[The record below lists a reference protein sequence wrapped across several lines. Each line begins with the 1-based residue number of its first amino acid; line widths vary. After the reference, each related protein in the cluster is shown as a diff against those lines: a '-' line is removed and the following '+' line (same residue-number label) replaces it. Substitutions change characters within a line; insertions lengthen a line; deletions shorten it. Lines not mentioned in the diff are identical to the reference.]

1 MKPISAS
8 AACALILAGAGLN
21 ACSPASPTIQVPI
34 NTTLIQASAPPSS
47 AAAVANTPLFDLS
60 QLPLSRKVVTLQ
72 DEDYELFFLLG
83 PNDQAVL
90 DAVQTGEFE
99 KAKDLL
105 QKSQAVSGPNQ
116 RFDLATLQLAR
127 GQVSDALGQFSSL
140 ESVVS
145 GKWVLLANRAIAHLQ
160 LGLYDQAQADLNEVI
175 RQRSG
180 EKAAYYH
187 RGLLQLRLDKLAE
200 ALDSLNLALKQD
212 RNYVPA
218 LSRRGGVYLRQN
230 QADKALEDLNRALQL
245 NPNYAPALN
254 GRGLAYLK
262 LNQLEQALSDFDLAL
277 KLRPAYSEALLN
289 RSLVHIRRNEL
300 GKGAQDAASSLQSLS
315 GNQTSLVEQT
325 KTAFVYENLAW
336 IHLLQ
341 QDWNAAADLASQALL
356 KDPQAVPAQIN
367 RAHALLYRGDKLAA
381 LKAYQ
386 EVISRVVDGKPV
398 TDIIQQDWLFFLNK
412 GFPGVSHSEIAQEL
426 GFKTLLAPLLSRSLL
441 PSAQP
446 LPGNPLLPGP
456 TPTPIPTATPSAL
469 SGVEGPTP
477 SPTPFVQPT
486 LRPTS
491 GSGTGGST
499 FSATYNALNELP
511 EVVQV
516 TPARNGSGVD
526 PKTSFVLKFSEPME
540 RKSIEDTFSIRSF
553 NSRKLTV
560 DTGNLRIS
568 GGANTL
574 TGNGNVS
581 LLEGTPIY
589 DKSAFHVAWNSD
601 DTEVTFSFKEEF
613 ALPTDKD
620 SNLVPDYRVAFQSL
634 SSGERTIRDKVGW
647 PRPYKHF
654 KLTDGDFEESYKFS
668 IKSDEVKPSLSQ
680 IFVQSAETGGKY
692 GDAIAVRYSERMI
705 FYTQGQIIAGGMA
718 ESETNQ
724 SWKQAPAGYPGN
736 GGLSTPERAAENYH
750 VTLTPAGYVFPL
762 FEGAWSELG
771 GGVYYDP
778 GDPTGKTVL
787 LITPPGLSL
796 FRPGD
801 LVKVTLSAT
810 ILDPAG
816 NSVDTSRNSRT
827 GVAG

>member
-1 MKPISAS
+1 
-8 AACALILAGAGLN
+8 
-21 ACSPASPTIQVPI
+21 
-34 NTTLIQASAPPSS
+34 
-47 AAAVANTPLFDLS
+47 
-60 QLPLSRKVVTLQ
+60 
-72 DEDYELFFLLG
+72 
-83 PNDQAVL
+83 
-90 DAVQTGEFE
+90 
-99 KAKDLL
+99 
-105 QKSQAVSGPNQ
+105 
-116 RFDLATLQLAR
+116 
-127 GQVSDALGQFSSL
+127 
-140 ESVVS
+140 
-145 GKWVLLANRAIAHLQ
+145 

-200 ALDSLNLALKQD
+200 ALDSLNLALRQD

-218 LSRRGGVYLRQN
+218 LTRRGGVYLRQN

-262 LNQLEQALSDFDLAL
+262 LNQLDQALSDFDLAL
-277 KLRPAYSEALLN
+277 KFRPAYSEALLN

-367 RAHALLYRGDKLAA
+367 RAHALLYRGDKSAA

-386 EVISRVVDGKPV
+386 EVIARVVDGKPV
-398 TDIIQQDWLFFLNK
+398 ADIIQQDWLFFLNK
-412 GFPGVSHSEIAQEL
+412 GFPGVPHSEIAQEL
-426 GFKTLLAPLLSRSLL
+426 GFKTLLAPLLSSTAT

-446 LPGNPLLPGP
+446 LPSNPLIGP
-456 TPTPIPTATPSAL
+456 ISSPSPSPIPTPSP
-469 SGVEGPTP
+469 V
-477 SPTPFVQPT
+477 PTPFVQPT
-486 LRPTS
+486 MRPAT
-491 GSGTGGST
+491 GSGTGGSNT

-511 EVVQV
+511 EVVLV

-526 PKTSFVLKFSEPME
+526 PKTSFVLKFSEPMD
-540 RKSIEDTFSIRSF
+540 RKSVEDTFSIRSF

-560 DTGNLRIS
+560 DSGNQRIT

-589 DKSAFHVAWNSD
+589 DKSAFHFSWNSD

-613 ALPTDKD
+613 SLPTDKD

-634 SSGERTIRDKVGW
+634 STGERTLRDKVGW
-647 PRPYKHF
+647 PRPYLHF

-668 IKSDEVKPSLSQ
+668 IKTDEVKPNLSQ
-680 IFVQSAETGGKY
+680 LFVQSAETGGKY

-705 FYTQGQIIAGGMA
+705 IYTRGQIIAGGMA
-718 ESETNQ
+718 ESDTDQ

-736 GGLSTPERAAENYH
+736 GGLSTPERAAQNYH

-787 LITPPGLSL
+787 LIPPPGLSL

-801 LVKVTLSAT
+801 LVKVTLSPT

-816 NSVDTSRNSRT
+816 NSIDTSRNSRT